1 MDLDGVFEDG
11 EQEVMRELQ
20 VSSVEDVTM
29 RTRLLENEIRVLRDE
44 SNRLALDLQSDKER
58 VKAGLYWLNPVDQLL
73 ESAWFQLL
81 SL

>member
-44 SNRLALDLQSDKER
+44 SNRLALDR
-58 VKAGLYWLNPVDQLL
+58 R
-73 ESAWFQLL
+73 FRRRCR
-81 SL
+81 